1 MDLNDCWAKWPYTV
15 PSAII
20 DTFTVDVTQPLQQ
33 SWQYLYERN
42 RYGIK
47 YEIICAIGVPKIIW
61 LSGPYRGTAS
71 DPTIAKKSGIKRHPH
86 QNEAILADKLY
97 RGDYFSFITAVSG
110 HHYSLSHE
118 ERAYNFLIYSTR
130 NSIERVIQHATC
142 FGVLKNVWKYSF
154 YLHKKCTLAV
164 CKLVNFHL
172 LFEPLG

>member
-1 MDLNDCWAKWPYTV
+1 MKWPYTV

-33 SWQYLYERN
+33 SWQCLYERN
-42 RYGIK
+42 CFGIK
-47 YEIICAIGVPKIIW
+47 YEIICAIGSPKIIW
-61 LSGPYRGTAS
+61 LSGPYRGAAS
-71 DPTIAKKSGIKRHPH
+71 DPTISKKSGIKHHLH

-97 RGDYFSFITAVSG
+97 RGDHHSFITAISG

-118 ERAYNFLIYSTR
+118 ERAYNFLIYSAR
-130 NSIERVIQHATC
+130 SSIERVIQRVTC
-142 FGVLKNVWKYSF
+142 FGVFKNIWKYSF